1 MASDYT
7 KKLKSIRK
15 AEGLTQKAFS
25 DLVGIPLGSIKN
37 YETGRAEAGLKTIE
51 LIVNNPAFT
60 KYTLWLMTG
69 DVAPEVGQISPTLP
83 QAGKRTACV
92 GCSERMHG
100 S

>member
-1 MASDYT
+1 MSSDYAQ
-7 KKLKSIRK
+7 KLKSIRK

-69 DVAPEVGQISPTLP
+69 SIAPESGQISPVLSPDGHGCTSNN
-83 QAGKRTACV
+83 QKGHKV
-92 GCSERMHG
+92 G
-100 S
+100 